1 MSQLTEKELSLT
13 AKAVVVK
20 REEDLVIY
28 QGELDPKL
36 SYPCDN
42 WYVGDNPPRPV
53 PKGLI
58 AIRQLKTGCLAF
70 VSKRQSDPLD
80 VTAEVAI
87 LGVLSIFQV

>member
-1 MSQLTEKELSLT
+1 MTELTEKELSLT

-36 SYPCDN
+36 SDPCDN
-42 WYVGDNPPRPV
+42 WYLDDNPPRPA

-70 VSKRQSDPLD
+70 VAKSQSDPLD
-80 VTAEVAI
+80 VTAEVAV
-87 LGVLSIFQV
+87 LGVLSIFQL